1 MTEELLNA
9 QIRFIITKLRTMSST
24 MNTSPCFNCCIH
36 SWSIITLLQS
46 DFSPKLLITLACRGE
61 QCKAPAQLPTR
72 KLQSRQAQVPM
83 DTKVKQTRDFRIQEW
98 TGDVV
103 ICNMYTGLYV
113 IVRLPLIHIQ
123 LLFNYNNGCTHIKI
137 HLTIYHHMHPCASRS

>member
-1 MTEELLNA
+1 MNISLFQLLY
-9 QIRFIITKLRTMSST
+9 S
-24 MNTSPCFNCCIH
+24 IH

-83 DTKVKQTRDFRIQEW
+83 DSKVKQTRDFRIQEW

-123 LLFNYNNGCTHIKI
+123 LLFNYTNGCTHIKI
-137 HLTIYHHMHPCASRS
+137 HLTTCIHVPLEATVGLQNAPKQP